1 MKRLPPLILVPL
13 VLLSGCSGLKD
24 EDTYQYQYG
33 YEKGGEE
40 GYQEGYNDALSEG
53 ALDYVRKNYSIDEV
67 YDDSQIIEYV
77 LGHYDMTDLYDTDYI
92 CDYAADIL
100 IENGWTV
107 IGETKEK
114 EN

>member
-1 MKRLPPLILVPL
+1 MKKLSVFVIMSL
-13 VLLSGCSGLKD
+13 VLLSGCSGPKD

-40 GYQEGYNDALSEG
+40 GYKEGYNDALSEE
-53 ALDYVRKNYSIDEV
+53 ALNYVQKNYSIDEV
-67 YDDSQIIEYV
+67 FTESQIIEYV
-77 LGHYDMTDLYDTDYI
+77 TEHYDMTDLYDTDYI

-107 IGETKEK
+107 IDETERKE
-114 EN
+114 